1 MGNFQSKTIKIL
13 KDHNSSNQQNSEM
26 GKIPQEDL
34 KSLLVKMID
43 DMKEDTK
50 KWNSTKNWEE
60 S

>member
-50 KWNSTKNWEE
+50 KWNSTKN
-60 S
+60 